1 VRGTPKSV
9 VTVHQDSSAAVST
22 TPTIRTA
29 RLLLR
34 PFARADAGVVTELA
48 GAFEIADT
56 TISIPHPYSLKVA
69 IDWIAGH
76 GRARQRGL
84 GFRFAMTQAE
94 TAQLVG
100 CVELRDINQEHAQA
114 EIGFWVGKPFWRFGY
129 ASEAASAV
137 VRFGFESLGL
147 NRIYAFHMARNPASG
162 KVLQKLGMQR
172 EGVLRQRVRKWERF
186 EDVMAYAV
194 LRSDLGL
201 SLDVAAPLA
210 SAER

>member
-1 VRGTPKSV
+1 
-9 VTVHQDSSAAVST
+9 VST

-34 PFARADAGVVTELA
+34 PFARADAGAVTELA

-56 TISIPHPYSLKVA
+56 TISIPHPYSLQVA

-76 GRARQRGL
+76 RRARQRGL
-84 GFRFAMTQAE
+84 GFRFAIIE
-94 TAQLVG
+94 TESECLIG
-100 CVELRDINQEHAQA
+100 CVELRDLNREHAQA
-114 EIGFWVGKPFWRFGY
+114 EMGFWIGTPFWGRGY
-129 ASEAASAV
+129 ASEAGATI

-162 KVLQKLGMQR
+162 KVLQKLGMKP
-172 EGVLRQRVRKWERF
+172 EGVLRQRVRKWGRF

-194 LRSDLGL
+194 LRSEIVL
-201 SLDVAAPLA
+201 SADAVPPLE
-210 SAER
+210 SVER

>member
-1 VRGTPKSV
+1 MP
-9 VTVHQDSSAAVST
+9 T
-22 TPTIRTA
+22 TPTIRTE

-34 PFARADAGVVTELA
+34 PFARADAGAVTELA

-56 TISIPHPYSLKVA
+56 TISVPHPYSLQVA
-69 IDWIAGH
+69 VDWIAGH
-76 GRARQRGL
+76 RRARQRGQ
-84 GFRFAMTQAE
+84 GFRFAVTQAE
-94 TAQLVG
+94 SAQLVG
-100 CVELRDINQEHAQA
+100 CVELRDLNQEHAQA
-114 EIGFWVGKPFWRFGY
+114 EMGFWIGRPFWGHGY
-129 ASEAASAV
+129 ASEAGSAI

-172 EGVLRQRVRKWERF
+172 EGILRQRVRKWGRF

-194 LRSDLGL
+194 LRSEIVL
-201 SLDVAAPLA
+201 SPDAAPPLE